1 MSVPKILVTGFG
13 PFPGAPKNP
22 SAMIALFLAQSKRTA
37 RFARVSAAVIPTVY
51 DEIAK
56 FPRLIEREKPDA
68 VLMFGLAGATSYL
81 RIETCGRNRASL
93 FHADA
98 SRKKSNQTLLPNAP
112 GVLRMRA
119 PVRRLL
125 QAARASGVKARLSS
139 DAGGYICNAA
149 IFRALHAT
157 RGKTSPLVAFV
168 HIPWPRGR
176 FKRRAGFIASRPA
189 MPALKRASEAILI
202 ALALAAKT
210 RGEP

>member
-22 SAMIALFLAQSKRTA
+22 SALIALSLAQSKRMA
-37 RFARVSAAVIPTVY
+37 HFACVSAAVIPTAY
-51 DEIAK
+51 GEIARLA
-56 FPRLIEREKPDA
+56 RLIEHEKPDA
-68 VLMFGLAGATSYL
+68 VLMFGLAGATPYL

-98 SRKKSNQTLLPNAP
+98 SRKKPSQTLLPNAP

-125 QAARASGVKARLSS
+125 QAARASGLKARLSF

-149 IFRALHAT
+149 IFHALHT
-157 RGKTSPLVAFV
+157 THGKTSPLIAFV

-176 FKRRAGFIASRPA
+176 GKTRAGFVASRPTMA
-189 MPALKRASEAILI
+189 ALKRAGEAILI
-202 ALALAAKT
+202 ALAQAAARAKH
-210 RGEP
+210 